1 MQMAIK
7 YLISNRYFAKK
18 SLLFFSFIFENVL
31 FFQNKLTALTSI
43 FESDSRTWKNQVRVL
58 LDKTNK
64 NKEEENV
71 KESNGI
77 FFSSKIMLLFFLSS
91 FCFQIWS
98 YATKK
103 AKSSTSNWIT
113 QEQMLD
119 FSLGFALLQGYQKK
133 MRHWRLVRDVVPY
146 VTQIEMHKRLIG
158 SSINQCVKLCS
169 LSVSSTYTYNHNQ

>member
-77 FFSSKIMLLFFLSS
+77 FFSSKIMLLFFPFFFLFSDLELCNKEGKIINFKLNYPRTDARFFFGLCPVAGLPEKNASLKACSGCSS
-91 FCFQIWS
+91 VC
-98 YATKK
+98 YANRDAQK
-103 AKSSTSNWIT
+103 AHWKQHKSMCKAL
-113 QEQMLD
+113 QP
-119 FSLGFALLQGYQKK
+119 LGKFHLHL
-133 MRHWRLVRDVVPY
+133 
-146 VTQIEMHKRLIG
+146 
-158 SSINQCVKLCS
+158 
-169 LSVSSTYTYNHNQ
+169 